1 MRHVGRSIRIMIFN
15 GDSSYRT
22 QNILSMTPVLGK
34 VFFNTPKGKEFRAF
48 ATTIVVQCEIVP
60 FPMKKWNKKILTTRG
75 HQTDSEPWVT
85 RLPFHSASLEAGQ
98 AVQKPQS
105 KRGQS
110 GCPRPLKMGMRRGK
124 TYHMC

>member
-1 MRHVGRSIRIMIFN
+1 MRHVGRSIRIMMFN

-60 FPMKKWNKKILTTRG
+60 FPMKKWNKKYSPLEVTK
-75 HQTDSEPWVT
+75 QTQN
-85 RLPFHSASLEAGQ
+85 LG
-98 AVQKPQS
+98 
-105 KRGQS
+105 
-110 GCPRPLKMGMRRGK
+110 
-124 TYHMC
+124 